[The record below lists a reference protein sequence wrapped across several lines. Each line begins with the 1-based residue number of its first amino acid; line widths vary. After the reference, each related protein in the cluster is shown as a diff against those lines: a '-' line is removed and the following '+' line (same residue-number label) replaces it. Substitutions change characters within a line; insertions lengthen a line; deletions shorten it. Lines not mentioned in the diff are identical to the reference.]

1 MIPFF
6 CEGEHL
12 AIPLYIHDSSIGL
25 LAFTDTD
32 IDTFTSEDSEFI
44 LGTLD
49 MLRHHYEI
57 TIEFNEL
64 KIVDEQIQKVLQDSP
79 LSYQSLDEN
88 GLFID
93 VNDKWLDTLGYEK
106 NEVIGSWFGDYLDE
120 QGRAD
125 FTCNFAHFKAMGEI
139 HDVIFHMRTKS
150 GEFKT
155 VSYNGTIRTDSE
167 GKFVQTYGLYRD
179 ITATKILT
187 EALMDNK
194 AKYQALFDNNNS
206 IMLLI
211 DPEDRR
217 ILEANNAALDFYG
230 YSQEELLKLS
240 INEINTL
247 PEIIIQD
254 SMESIKSHKDISF
267 TFSHRLKNGDI
278 KQVEAFSSPIIIKGK
293 TLLFSIINDI
303 TLRLEMEEMI
313 RQGQK
318 MDAIGQL
325 TAGIAHDFNNLL
337 AAIMGYAELIQLE
350 DHSKKISEYIGQ
362 ILIGCNR
369 SKQLIKQLLSY
380 TRKSPTNKLPLNI
393 HDLIHELTNLLEH
406 TISKTIIIHKSLEA
420 DLPMLTG
427 DSNQMHTAILNL
439 TLNSRDAIGG
449 NGIIEIHTENCLL
462 TEEERSELS
471 IDADTLKFL
480 KLIIKDDGC
489 GMTEE
494 ISNKIFDPF
503 YTTKPEGSGTGMGLS
518 AVWGIIKDHQGAIT
532 VESELGIGTTF
543 TILLPIFN

>member
-1 MIPFF
+1 
-6 CEGEHL
+6 
-12 AIPLYIHDSSIGL
+12 
-25 LAFTDTD
+25 
-32 IDTFTSEDSEFI
+32 
-44 LGTLD
+44 
-49 MLRHHYEI
+49 
-57 TIEFNEL
+57 
-64 KIVDEQIQKVLQDSP
+64 
-79 LSYQSLDEN
+79 
-88 GLFID
+88 
-93 VNDKWLDTLGYEK
+93 
-106 NEVIGSWFGDYLDE
+106 
-120 QGRAD
+120 
-125 FTCNFAHFKAMGEI
+125 
-139 HDVIFHMRTKS
+139 
-150 GEFKT
+150 
-155 VSYNGTIRTDSE
+155 
-167 GKFVQTYGLYRD
+167 
-179 ITATKILT
+179 
-187 EALMDNK
+187 
-194 AKYQALFDNNNS
+194 
-206 IMLLI
+206 
-211 DPEDRR
+211 
-217 ILEANNAALDFYG
+217 
-230 YSQEELLKLS
+230 
-240 INEINTL
+240 
-247 PEIIIQD
+247 
-254 SMESIKSHKDISF
+254 
-267 TFSHRLKNGDI
+267 
-278 KQVEAFSSPIIIKGK
+278 
-293 TLLFSIINDI
+293 
-303 TLRLEMEEMI
+303 MEEMI